1 MLRTD
6 DSNSQFKDEWFLKKS
21 VWTFCPT
28 KTEIVQT
35 NVNFGRKM
43 SDVRPL
49 FQALCIVYLIY
60 IASYICITQTLL
72 SNKPV
77 PL

>member
-1 MLRTD
+1 MFMYSTMLRTD
-6 DSNSQFKDEWFLKKS
+6 DSNSKFKEELLLT

-28 KTEIVQT
+28 KTKNVQT

-49 FQALCIVYLIY
+49 FQALMYV
-60 IASYICITQTLL
+60 SYVL
-72 SNKPV
+72 SAFV
-77 PL
+77 PKY

>member
-6 DSNSQFKDEWFLKKS
+6 DSDSQFKDEWFLKKIA
-21 VWTFCPT
+21 WTFCPT
-28 KTEIVQT
+28 KTKIVQT

-49 FQALCIVYLIY
+49 FQHWVCVC
-60 IASYICITQTLL
+60 ICICVYECDNGNPLPKTLV
-72 SNKPV
+72 KK
-77 PL
+77 